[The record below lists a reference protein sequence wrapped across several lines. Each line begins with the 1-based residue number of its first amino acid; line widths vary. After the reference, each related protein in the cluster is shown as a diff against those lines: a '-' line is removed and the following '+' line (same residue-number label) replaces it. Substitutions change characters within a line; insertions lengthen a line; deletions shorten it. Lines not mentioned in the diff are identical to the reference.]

1 MSGVESFIEKQ
12 TKLLETQPAEAPGK
26 GSEHISEGCVDDCVS
41 GAAVPARDLSNSDP
55 GKWQKG
61 ARAQSTW
68 DLGLL
73 GFVAAVSRLF
83 SWASQVLNTYV
94 WGTLLGF
101 REEYDTVP
109 ELSRAEERGT

>member
-55 GKWQKG
+55 GK
-61 ARAQSTW
+61 
-68 DLGLL
+68 
-73 GFVAAVSRLF
+73 
-83 SWASQVLNTYV
+83 
-94 WGTLLGF
+94 
-101 REEYDTVP
+101 
-109 ELSRAEERGT
+109 